1 MSGYT
6 FSTIDQSIKLDENM
20 NWLSFNKDE
29 VNGDSLPVPKV
40 TKSELNAELDDIH
53 YGIRRHYQHRN
64 SLIIRKKRITALYY

>member
-1 MSGYT
+1 MSAHT
-6 FSTIDQSIKLDENM
+6 FSSINANINLDENI

-64 SLIIRKKRITALYY
+64 SLISRKKRVAALYY